1 MEMSM
6 SKENIAGIMPGA
18 KERVA
23 KIIENVD
30 SLPSLP
36 SIVLAL
42 MDVVNSSD
50 SSADDAA
57 KLISKD
63 PALTS
68 KMIRLANS
76 AFYGIPRSISSVS
89 SAVVILG
96 FNTIRSLVLSAS
108 VAKMFDGKHSL
119 DMDRFWKHSI
129 VTAMTAKIIVRHLM
143 SVRMMDPE
151 SAFCAGMLHDIGKLI
166 FSQYMPEDYAAVC
179 NYAKENGVSLF
190 EAEEAL
196 MGINHAQMGK
206 ILADKWSL
214 PLDLEYAF
222 VHHHNPQKA
231 SDAFYLVN
239 IIHLSDI
246 IAHDLGCNLF
256 DDEHCTGE
264 FEQCRIEL
272 KIGTADYDKI
282 VQTVENSIDKSQEFL
297 STVIK
302 G

>member
-1 MEMSM
+1 MGN
-6 SKENIAGIMPGA
+6 ENTAGVMPGA

-23 KIIENVD
+23 KIAENAD
-30 SLPSLP
+30 RLPSLP
-36 SIVLAL
+36 SIVLKL
-42 MDVVNSSD
+42 MDVVNSSN

-57 KLISKD
+57 KLIDKD

-166 FSQYMPEDYAAVC
+166 FSQYMSEDYAAVRD
-179 NYAKENGVSLF
+179 YAKEREVSLF
-190 EAEEAL
+190 EAEDTL
-196 MGINHAQMGK
+196 MGINHARMGK

-214 PLDLEYAF
+214 PLDLEYAL
-222 VHHHNPQKA
+222 VCHHDPQKA
-231 SDAFYLVN
+231 SDASYLVN
-239 IIHLSDI
+239 IIHLADI
-246 IAHDLGCNLF
+246 IAHDLGCDLF
-256 DDEHCTGE
+256 DDEVCTGE
-264 FEQCRIEL
+264 VEQCRMEL
-272 KIGTADYDKI
+272 KIGTADFDKI
-282 VQTVENSIDKSQEFL
+282 VQTVEGSIDKSQEFL

>member
-1 MEMSM
+1 MSN
-6 SKENIAGIMPGA
+6 ENTAGVMPGT
-18 KERVA
+18 KERIT
-23 KIIENVD
+23 KIVDNVD

-36 SIVLAL
+36 SIVLKL
-42 MDVVNSSD
+42 MDVVNSTN

-57 KLISKD
+57 KLISQD

-129 VTAMTAKIIVRHLM
+129 VTAMTAKIVVRHLM

-166 FSQYMPEDYAAVC
+166 FSQYMPEDYAKVC
-179 NYAKENGVSLF
+179 DYAKKEGISLYY
-190 EAEEAL
+190 AEEKL

-214 PLDLEYAF
+214 PLDLEYALTY
-222 VHHHNPQKA
+222 HHSPQKA
-231 SDAFYLVN
+231 SDASYLVN
-239 IIHLSDI
+239 IIHFSDS
-246 IAHDLGCNLF
+246 IAHYLGCNMF
-256 DDEHCTGE
+256 DNEVYTEE
-264 FEQCRIEL
+264 FEYCRQEL
-272 KIGTADYDKI
+272 KIGSADFEKI
-282 VQTVENSIDKSQEFL
+282 VQTVESSIDKSQEFL
-297 STVIK
+297 STIIK

>member
-1 MEMSM
+1 MSN
-6 SKENIAGIMPGA
+6 ENTAGAMPGA
-18 KERVA
+18 KERVV
-23 KIIENVD
+23 KIIDNVD
-30 SLPSLP
+30 RLPSLP

-57 KLISKD
+57 KLVGQD

-119 DMDRFWKHSI
+119 DMDRFWKHSV

-151 SAFCAGMLHDIGKLI
+151 SAFCAGILHDIGKLI
-166 FSQYMPEDYAAVC
+166 FSQYMPEDYDAVC
-179 NYAKENGVSLF
+179 NYAKEKEISLF
-190 EAEEAL
+190 DAENTL
-196 MGINHAQMGK
+196 LGINHAQMGK
-206 ILADKWSL
+206 ILSDKWSL
-214 PLDLEYAF
+214 PLDLEYSL
-222 VHHHNPQKA
+222 VHHHNPQNAGEA
-231 SDAFYLVN
+231 SYLVN
-239 IIHLSDI
+239 VIHLADV
-246 IAHDLGCNLF
+246 IAHDLGFGMF
-256 DDEHCTGE
+256 DDEVCIAE
-264 FEQCRIEL
+264 VEQCRMEL
-272 KIGTADYDKI
+272 KIGTADFDKI
-282 VQTVENSIDKSQEFL
+282 VQIIEGSVDKSQEFL

>member
-1 MEMSM
+1 MSN
-6 SKENIAGIMPGA
+6 ENTAGVVPGV

-23 KIIENVD
+23 KIIDNVD
-30 SLPSLP
+30 NLPSLP
-36 SIVLAL
+36 SIVLKL

-50 SSADDAA
+50 SSAEDAA
-57 KLISKD
+57 RLVGQD

-108 VAKMFDGKHSL
+108 VAKMFNGKHSL

-151 SAFCAGMLHDIGKLI
+151 SAFCAGILHDIGKLI
-166 FSQYMPEDYAAVC
+166 FSQYMTEDYTAVC
-179 NYAKENGVSLF
+179 NYAKEKKVSLF
-190 EAEEAL
+190 EAEETI

-214 PLDLEYAF
+214 PPDLECAL
-222 VHHHNPQKA
+222 VHHHDPQETSGSA
-231 SDAFYLVN
+231 YLVN
-239 IIHLSDI
+239 VVHLADI
-246 IAHDLGCNLF
+246 IAHNLGCNLF
-256 DDEHCTGE
+256 DNEVCTDEAE
-264 FEQCRIEL
+264 KCRMDL
-272 KIGTADYDKI
+272 KIGVADYDKI
-282 VQTVENSIDKSQEFL
+282 VQTIESSLDKSNEFL

>member
-1 MEMSM
+1 M
-6 SKENIAGIMPGA
+6 NNGNTIGHIPGA
-18 KERVA
+18 KERVT
-23 KIIENVD
+23 KIIDNVD

-36 SIVLAL
+36 SIVLKL

-57 KLISKD
+57 KLVGQD

-108 VAKMFDGKHSL
+108 VAKMFEGKHSL

-179 NYAKENGVSLF
+179 NYAKEKEISLY
-190 EAEEAL
+190 EAEETL

-214 PLDLEYAF
+214 PPDLECAL
-222 VHHHNPQKA
+222 VHHHDPEKTSEA
-231 SDAFYLVN
+231 SYLVN
-239 IIHLSDI
+239 IVHLADI
-246 IAHDLGCNLF
+246 ITHDLGCNLF
-256 DDEHCTGE
+256 DDEVCTDE
-264 FEQCRIEL
+264 VEQCRMEL
-272 KIGTADYDKI
+272 KIGTSDFDKI
-282 VQTVENSIDKSQEFL
+282 VQTVEASIDKSGEFL